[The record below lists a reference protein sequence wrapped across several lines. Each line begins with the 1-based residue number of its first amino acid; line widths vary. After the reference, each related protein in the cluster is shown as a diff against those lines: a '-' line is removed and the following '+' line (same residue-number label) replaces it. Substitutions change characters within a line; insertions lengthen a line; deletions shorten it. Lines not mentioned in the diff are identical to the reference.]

1 MGVHYTVDA
10 GILLEDLA
18 VDAAFEVS
26 FRYAVLDGRGIFDVV
41 FDYVGGG
48 RDESGGNGVRKK
60 KSVWVGGIAQGY
72 VAVGIEDVVVVED
85 VVGCYEI
92 FEGRWVL

>member
-1 MGVHYTVDA
+1 MGVHDAVDA
-10 GILLEDLA
+10 GILLEDFA
-18 VDAAFEVS
+18 VDAALEVS

-41 FDYVGGG
+41 FDYVGGR
-48 RDESGGNGVRKK
+48 RDEGGGDRVRKK
-60 KSVWVGGIAQGY
+60 ESVWVAGIAQGY

-92 FEGRWVL
+92 L